1 MNPKTENQVY
11 VGLLYGHLR
20 EFSERLRMVPA
31 DKWAWQIEPCAPSP
45 KILAEHAWQWLVCD
59 RQHILE
65 ADAAQHPDV
74 PALPDTQQALCD
86 LLEAEAETWRALIMS
101 LTPEQMDAP
110 RSQFNAF
117 GMNVRGFVLHII
129 QNTIYKH
136 GQFATLYFA
145 LGLDGTEPY
154 DAPFPNPIYAR
165 LRAGEPLD

>member
-1 MNPKTENQVY
+1 
-11 VGLLYGHLR
+11 
-20 EFSERLRMVPA
+20 
-31 DKWAWQIEPCAPSP
+31 
-45 KILAEHAWQWLVCD
+45 
-59 RQHILE
+59 
-65 ADAAQHPDV
+65 
-74 PALPDTQQALCD
+74 
-86 LLEAEAETWRALIMS
+86 MS